1 METDCYM
8 KQPLCLLHIFPSG
21 SLALNPEA
29 LNILSGITQSVL
41 VVTIFG
47 PPDTGKSYLMNRLV
61 DQRKGFPM
69 GSGMK
74 PPGRRIW
81 MWCLPHPHRDD
92 QCVIILD
99 IDGFETKE
107 QGDQE
112 TETRI
117 SALALTLSSILL
129 YNSKGTI
136 NREALDKLHFFTKLC
151 DYVQIGSDADEGGKC
166 PEFLWCVRDSELVLW
181 VDGFRLIADDYLL
194 SILTIEKD
202 TSGSSVSHYL
212 EKLFRKRKCFEFC
225 HPCPDAGGKS
235 MSEVLEGELDRDFQM
250 QTERLRGHVLNSQA
264 KTIMG
269 GHKINGQ
276 MFGRLVE
283 ACVSCVSNNQMII
296 LENLRDV
303 VLCKKPVVELDK
315 ATVGKRVKTANQIK
329 MERVL
334 PLTKPS
340 GGRALSNMEQPVCL
354 IENSDSGELRVN
366 QEAVSILSEISQ
378 PVVVVAIVG
387 LYRTGKSYLM
397 NKLARKQR
405 GFSLGSTIQSQTKGI
420 WMWCVPHPL
429 NPDHCLVLLDT
440 EGLGDVEKGDEK
452 NDSWIFALAVL
463 LSSML
468 VYNSIGTI
476 DQYAVEKLHYITEL
490 TELIK
495 VKSAGG
501 DDESVEF
508 ARFFPAFVWSVRD
521 FTLELKLAGREVTE
535 DEYLDNALK
544 LKPGSSKKTQ
554 VYNLPRE
561 CIRNYFPTRKCFV
574 FDRPADKEVMKDM
587 DQIPDCGL
595 DPDFVRQAQVFV
607 KYVYS
612 MAQIKRL
619 KGGYTVS
626 GRLLGTLALTYV
638 DAIRSGTIP
647 CLESTVHTLAQIEN
661 TAAVSEAVKAYEEM
675 MGEQVRLPT
684 ETVKELSEIHNR
696 CQSQALQLFMKRCF
710 KDEGQKYQQEFMNG
724 VAEIYS
730 TMCKK
735 NCQESVDKS
744 TSIILELG
752 AVMKDKIKKGSYTK
766 PGGYAEYEQDM
777 EALVEQYR
785 ATQGKGIQAEQVL
798 QNFQDS
804 QKQLSESLRQV
815 DVNMTAREKELAAAR
830 ERAELAEQERKGKE
844 EERRAAQQLLEDQ
857 KLAMEENLTQL
868 RKKAEQD
875 QLNLAQEHQKVLEQR
890 LLEQQKLQQEGFQSR
905 AGEMQQEIDSLK
917 KQQTDTESPS
927 IVDMVLDTAILTAPG
942 YYKAI
947 PIGIK
952 LVKNLWGKL
961 F

>member
-1 METDCYM
+1 
-8 KQPLCLLHIFPSG
+8 
-21 SLALNPEA
+21 
-29 LNILSGITQSVL
+29 
-41 VVTIFG
+41 
-47 PPDTGKSYLMNRLV
+47 
-61 DQRKGFPM
+61 
-69 GSGMK
+69 
-74 PPGRRIW
+74 
-81 MWCLPHPHRDD
+81 
-92 QCVIILD
+92 
-99 IDGFETKE
+99 
-107 QGDQE
+107 
-112 TETRI
+112 
-117 SALALTLSSILL
+117 
-129 YNSKGTI
+129 
-136 NREALDKLHFFTKLC
+136 
-151 DYVQIGSDADEGGKC
+151 
-166 PEFLWCVRDSELVLW
+166 
-181 VDGFRLIADDYLL
+181 
-194 SILTIEKD
+194 
-202 TSGSSVSHYL
+202 
-212 EKLFRKRKCFEFC
+212 
-225 HPCPDAGGKS
+225 
-235 MSEVLEGELDRDFQM
+235 
-250 QTERLRGHVLNSQA
+250 
-264 KTIMG
+264 
-269 GHKINGQ
+269 
-276 MFGRLVE
+276 
-283 ACVSCVSNNQMII
+283 
-296 LENLRDV
+296 
-303 VLCKKPVVELDK
+303 
-315 ATVGKRVKTANQIK
+315 

-334 PLTKPS
+334 PFTKPS

-354 IENSDSGELRVN
+354 IENSDSGEFRVN

-397 NKLARKQR
+397 NRLAQKQR

-429 NPDHCLVLLDT
+429 NPNHCLVLLDT
-440 EGLGDVEKGDEK
+440 EGLGDVEKGDES

-468 VYNSIGTI
+468 VYNSMGTI
-476 DQYAVEKLHYITEL
+476 DQYAMEKLHYITEL

-495 VKSAGG
+495 VKSAGE
-501 DDESVEF
+501 DDETLEF

-521 FTLELKLAGREVTE
+521 FTLQLVHEGKKVTE
-535 DEYLDNALK
+535 DEYLNIALK
-544 LKPGSSKKTQ
+544 LKPGISKKVQ
-554 VYNLPRE
+554 DHNLPRE

-574 FDRPADKEVMKDM
+574 FDRPADKEVMEDM
-587 DQIPDCGL
+587 DQTPDFSL
-595 DPDFVRQAQVFV
+595 HPDFVRQVQGFV

-612 MAQIKRL
+612 TAQIKRL
-619 KGGYTVS
+619 KGGFKVS
-626 GRLLGTLALTYV
+626 GKMLGTLALTYV

-735 NCQESVDKS
+735 NCQESEDKS

-766 PGGYAEYEQDM
+766 PGGYAEYERDL
-777 EALVEQYR
+777 EALVKQYR

-798 QNFQDS
+798 HSFRES
-804 QKQLSESLRQV
+804 QKQLSESLRQA
-815 DVNMTAREKELAAAR
+815 DVNMTEGEKKLAAAQ
-830 ERAELAEQERKGKE
+830 ERAELAEQERKRVKE
-844 EERRAAQQLLEDQ
+844 EKQAAQQLLEDQ
-857 KLAMEENLTQL
+857 KRAMEESLTQL

-890 LLEQQKLQQEGFQSR
+890 LQEQQKLLQEGFQGR

-917 KQQTDTESPS
+917 KQQKDMESPS
-927 IVDMVLDTAILTAPG
+927 IVDMVLDTAILAAPG

-947 PIGIK
+947 PIGAK
-952 LVKNLWGKL
+952 VGKFLWNKYC
-961 F
+961 